1 LKDPGLPTDP
11 DQRTRPDGK
20 SGVRK
25 LERRSVKR
33 IAGERLNAYADKLN
47 TNARRMKKFLKA
59 PR

>member
-1 LKDPGLPTDP
+1 MSSDP

-47 TNARRMKKFLKA
+47 TNARRMKKFLKS
-59 PR
+59 PK

>member
-1 LKDPGLPTDP
+1 MSSDP

-20 SGVRK
+20 SGARK

-33 IAGERLNAYADKLN
+33 VAGERLNAYADKLN

-59 PR
+59 PK